1 MVVSSPGAPAQR
13 PPLRSHPAVPEAHA
27 PRLPPPPGLSQREG
41 HPGTARGVSGPPAA
55 PSPRRWLEAGL
66 RGRAGPGQDK
76 RCLAQA
82 VAGARTKDRAWR
94 RRGGASGR
102 SSPQPTGFRSE
113 GPRSEGIVR
122 TQETVP
128 RVPRAT
134 GLPRHS
140 GRRLLPELCSP
151 GSLAW
156 CCPGSGRRGQGWAAP
171 LWGAGALSQALR
183 VHPGPR
189 ARGGGPHVHMLRQS
203 VLRSWGPSTPAVPR
217 ARPPPRPRHP
227 LPPPRAAG
235 ARPSRAPG
243 AEAAGRP
250 LPAWRLAHGRGQH
263 GSRLRLIK
271 CPSLMSFSN

>member
-27 PRLPPPPGLSQREG
+27 PRLPPPPGLSQRDG

-113 GPRSEGIVR
+113 GPRSEGTAR

-140 GRRLLPELCSP
+140 GRRLLPELCSL

-171 LWGAGALSQALR
+171 LWGP
-183 VHPGPR
+183 V
-189 ARGGGPHVHMLRQS
+189 
-203 VLRSWGPSTPAVPR
+203 PS
-217 ARPPPRPRHP
+217 ARPCVCTQDRGHEGAAPVCIC
-227 LPPPRAAG
+227 LDSLSSGAG
-235 ARPSRAPG
+235 ARPRRLSPGPARRLGRGTPSPRPGLLAPG
-243 AEAAGRP
+243 PAG
-250 LPAWRLAHGRGQH
+250 HRGQRQRA
-263 GSRLRLIK
+263 GL
-271 CPSLMSFSN
+271 CPLGAWLTDAASTDLVFG